1 MVFAV
6 RCTCAVVGTFLARV
20 VNRSLWQCL
29 LAVMRRLVE
38 WGQGLAKGL
47 LELGEG
53 VATLGEVN
61 GLLTAVAEILDE
73 ALVTAVEETESP
85 VEVRLIL
92 EEGLR

>member
-29 LAVMRRLVE
+29 LAVMGRLVE
-38 WGQGLAKGL
+38 GASGLALGL

-53 VATLGEVN
+53 VATLGGMN

-73 ALVTAVEETESP
+73 ALVTAVEETEIP

-92 EEGLR
+92 GEKLR